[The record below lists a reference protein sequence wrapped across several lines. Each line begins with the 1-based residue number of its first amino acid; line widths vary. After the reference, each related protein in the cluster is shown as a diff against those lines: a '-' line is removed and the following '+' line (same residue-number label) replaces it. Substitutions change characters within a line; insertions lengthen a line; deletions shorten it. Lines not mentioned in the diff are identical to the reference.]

1 MKRYLVAL
9 GLAAGLTGCTLPTVD
24 DLIEQQVGKL
34 TVDQDVALAYTELA
48 MKQIG
53 QSAAA
58 VTSGVPSGGAPAA
71 PRIGRAA
78 YRPLFKALAVTADQC
93 VQYTDVACTDAGVCS
108 YTEDYTA
115 CGSDFGG
122 KIVREFSGTYET
134 YSIKVDFQN
143 YAEKPTTEA
152 KHYAFNG
159 KSSIDGQ
166 LGFESATL
174 ALHTDG
180 EAASR
185 LADRLVH
192 VKSSATINFK
202 GVGTTLTIDGTQ
214 SGTLVETG
222 QAGTLT
228 ITELTFDDTCTQGP
242 VKGTVKTIIDNVE
255 TITTI
260 TGCGQGTIVVAGGEA
275 QPIDGAKLAD
285 TFLPEEGSEDAGFG
299 GITDGTSGSSLL
311 SGDWQYS
318 DAQTMKN
325 FSIYEYDGQAYI
337 YYNESFDETANGMF
351 YDDGDT
357 YQFGSGMFSYDDTN
371 ITIAWDYYKV
381 GTVDSINGDY
391 YQPYPTSCD
400 NYVSG
405 EECSN
410 LDPTVVAYSLVGS
423 DSLTIGDVTYTR
435 VGYDYGSGEPDIC
448 QAPCAPK
455 Q

>member
-9 GLAAGLTGCTLPTVD
+9 GLAAGLSGCTLPTVD
-24 DLIEQQVGKL
+24 DLIEEQLGKL
-34 TVDQDVALAYTELA
+34 TIDQDVALAYTELA

-58 VTSGVPSGGAPAA
+58 VTAGVPNGGTPAA

-78 YRPLFKALAVTADQC
+78 ARSLFKPLAVTADQC
-93 VQYTDVACTDAGVCS
+93 VQYTAVACTDAGVCS

-115 CGSDFGG
+115 CGTDFGG

-143 YAEKPTTEA
+143 YAEKPTTDA

-159 KSSIDGQ
+159 KSSINGQ
-166 LGFESATL
+166 LGYESATL

-185 LADRLVH
+185 LSDRLVH

-202 GVGTTLTIDGTQ
+202 AVGATLTIDGTQ

-222 QAGTLT
+222 QSGTLT
-228 ITELTFDDTCTQGP
+228 ITELTFDEACTQGP

-255 TITTI
+255 TVTTI

-275 QPIDGAKLAD
+275 QPIDGAQLAD
-285 TFLPEEGSEDAGFG
+285 TFVPDEGGDGAGFG
-299 GITDGTSGSSLL
+299 GITDGVSGSSLL
-311 SGDWQYS
+311 SGDWVYS
-318 DAQTMKN
+318 DAYTYK
-325 FSIYEYDGQAYI
+325 SISLYEYDGI
-337 YYNESFDETANGMF
+337 LSLWYYDEEDMGMNGYF
-351 YDDGDT
+351 YDDGDRYSYGNGAVT
-357 YQFGSGMFSYDDTN
+357 YDETQV
-371 ITIAWDYYKV
+371 IIAWDSFNTFEV
-381 GTVDSINGDY
+381 NSANGD
-391 YQPYPTSCD
+391 QPL
-400 NYVSG
+400 VA
-405 EECSN
+405 CSSW
-410 LDPTVVAYSLVGS
+410 DVACVDETYTYALVGS

-435 VGYDYGSGEPDIC
+435 IVYEYDDAVPPDC
-448 QAPCAPK
+448 VECAPAARK
-455 Q
+455 